1 MPNIFQIRTVH
12 SGFTGAPGYTQ
23 TYFDASGSTLGAQAA
38 SDAMHTFWETFA
50 ASMAGDWHYSL
61 EADVETL
68 NDSTGALVGVTSTV
82 PLAQSTFGTAG
93 AYSAGVG
100 AVTKWVTGAV
110 HGTRRLTGRTF
121 IVPLGGGS
129 YDSTG
134 TLASSAL
141 SQIRS
146 AATALVAQQ
155 DFGVWGRPVGGV
167 NGLFSNALAS
177 NVRDH
182 VAWLSSR
189 RD

>member
-1 MPNIFQIRTVH
+1 
-12 SGFTGAPGYTQ
+12 
-23 TYFDASGSTLGAQAA
+23 
-38 SDAMHTFWETFA
+38 
-50 ASMAGDWHYSL
+50 
-61 EADVETL
+61 
-68 NDSTGALVGVTSTV
+68 
-82 PLAQSTFGTAG
+82 
-93 AYSAGVG
+93 VG